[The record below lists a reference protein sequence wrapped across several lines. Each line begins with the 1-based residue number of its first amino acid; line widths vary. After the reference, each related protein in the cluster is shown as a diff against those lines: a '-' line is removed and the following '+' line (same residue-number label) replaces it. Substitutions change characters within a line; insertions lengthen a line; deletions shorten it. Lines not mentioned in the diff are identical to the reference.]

1 MTLVL
6 DAGGVSALAGRRARL
21 AALRDRGAWPP
32 QVSAVVLTEAL
43 TGDHR
48 TDFHANQLLRL
59 CQVRDV
65 TEPMARDA
73 ATLRTATGRAG
84 SISAADAIVVAFA
97 ATQPSPIVLTSDR
110 RDISALAAHSATAIA
125 VAAV

>member
-6 DAGGVSALAGRRARL
+6 DSGGVSALAGHRARL

-32 QVSAVVLTEAL
+32 QVPAVVLTESL

-48 TDFHANQLLRL
+48 ADFHANQLLRM
-59 CQVRDV
+59 CQVREI
-65 TEPMARDA
+65 TEPLARDA
-73 ATLRTATGRAG
+73 AVLRTATGRAG
-84 SISAADAIVVAFA
+84 SISATDAIVVAFA
-97 ATQPSPIVLTSDR
+97 ATQPTPVVLTSDR
-110 RDISALAAHSATAIA
+110 HDISALAAHSATAIA